1 MSERIPAASSTPS
14 AEPGRQPPDARDG
27 RAPDAPA
34 IAAAGLARVRRLPG
48 SARGRALIV
57 AGVIVL
63 GLVFL
68 FGGDTWMSVIDT
80 ALIAGIAALSLNVLS
95 GYAGQISLGIAFFM
109 GIGAYTAAV
118 LGGPAPQLPG
128 DPAGLNLSFLIWL
141 PTAGIVAALVGAL
154 IGPTALRLKGFYL
167 AIVTLALVF
176 IGYYLFLNLRGITGG
191 PQGRVVPAP
200 GFGDFSFGTPDEVL
214 GIQFTSSQWYF
225 LLLIVV
231 LVISAVFVANL
242 ARSRTGRAWQAV
254 RDNET
259 AAAIMG
265 VNLFSAKQGAFV
277 LSSFLAG
284 IAGALWA
291 SYPGYTTPGTWGGA
305 TGLLLSIQV
314 IAAILIGGVASV
326 WGSILGAAFVFALPT
341 ALENFSLLPQ
351 SANSTGLSSGALST
365 IFYGLLI
372 IVFLLYEPL
381 GIIGLIRRVQ
391 LVIRRRDD
399 QRKGGEAAGTAAATA
414 TATAS
419 ATTSLAS
426 SESESPLDVERSN
439 L

>member
-1 MSERIPAASSTPS
+1 MSETIPTPTTS
-14 AEPGRQPPDARDG
+14 PGPGDPPSQGPLQATS
-27 RAPDAPA
+27 RAWP
-34 IAAAGLARVRRLPG
+34 RRLPG
-48 SARGRALIV
+48 TARGRALV
-57 AGVIVL
+57 VGGVILL

-80 ALIAGIAALSLNVLS
+80 ALIFAIAALSLNVLS
-95 GYAGQISLGIAFFM
+95 GWAGQISLGIAFFM
-109 GIGAYTAAV
+109 GIGAYTAAF
-118 LGGPAPQLPG
+118 LGNGPPAYPG
-128 DPAGLNLSFLIWL
+128 VPAGLNLSFLIWL
-141 PTAGIVAALVGAL
+141 PAAGVTAAIAGAL

-167 AIVTLALVF
+167 GIVTLALVF
-176 IGYYLFLNLRGITGG
+176 IGYYLFLNLHGITGG
-191 PQGRVVPAP
+191 AAGEPVPAP
-200 GFGDFSFGTPDEVL
+200 GFGNFSFGSPDPVL
-214 GIQFTSSQWYF
+214 GIQFTSNQWFF
-225 LLLIVV
+225 LLLVVV
-231 LVISAVFVANL
+231 LVICAVFVANV
-242 ARSRTGRAWQAV
+242 ARSRPGRAWQAV

-284 IAGALWA
+284 IAGALYA
-291 SYPGYTTPGTWGGA
+291 SYTGITTPGTWGAAG
-305 TGLLLSIQV
+305 GLLLSIQV

-351 SANSTGLSSGALST
+351 SASSTGLSGGDLST

-381 GIIGLIRRVQ
+381 GIIGLIRRLQ
-391 LVIRRRDD
+391 LAARRRDER
-399 QRKGGEAAGTAAATA
+399 RKGGEAAGRAAAA
-414 TATAS
+414 PAASTAS
-419 ATTSLAS
+419 NATTTLAS
-426 SESESPLDVERSN
+426 SERESPLDIERSN